1 MKLFSKAALAVV
13 LVFTLMLSGCSLFE
27 PDEKS
32 FSKAGMTVTL
42 TEAFVEQDVVNY
54 TATYVSTKI
63 MVYALKEEISLLG
76 SETDT
81 LDKYIDLIKEIND
94 FDDKVETDEGLKY
107 ITVETEGNGDKY
119 TYIVA
124 FYEADDAFWMIQFG
138 TKSSNFDKY
147 KDDMLKYA
155 KSVKLD

>member
-13 LVFTLMLSGCSLFE
+13 LVCTLMLSGCSLFN

-42 TEAFVEQDVVNY
+42 TEAFVETDVVNY
-54 TATYVSTKI
+54 TATYVSTKV
-63 MVYALKEEISLLG
+63 MVYALKEEFSLFD

-81 LDKYIDLIKEIND
+81 LDKYIDLIKQINN
-94 FDDKVETDEGLKY
+94 FDNQVETDEDLKY
-107 ITVETEGNGDKY
+107 IIVETEANGDKY

-138 TKSSNFDKY
+138 TKSVNFDKY

>member
-63 MVYALKEEISLLG
+63 MVYALKEEFSLLG

-119 TYIVA
+119 TYLVA
-124 FYEADDAFWMIQFG
+124 FYEAEDAFWMIQFG

>member
-63 MVYALKEEISLLG
+63 MVYALKEEFSLLG

-107 ITVETEGNGDKY
+107 IIVETEGNGDKY

-147 KDDMLKYA
+147 KDDMIKYA
-155 KSVKLD
+155 KSVKID

>member
-63 MVYALKEEISLLG
+63 MVIYSQPRPANDSAGRRFTNFSEYISKKL
-76 SETDT
+76 SQ
-81 LDKYIDLIKEIND
+81 N
-94 FDDKVETDEGLKY
+94 
-107 ITVETEGNGDKY
+107 
-119 TYIVA
+119 
-124 FYEADDAFWMIQFG
+124 
-138 TKSSNFDKY
+138 SNI
-147 KDDMLKYA
+147 
-155 KSVKLD
+155 

>member
-63 MVYALKEEISLLG
+63 MVYALKEEFSLLG

-107 ITVETEGNGDKY
+107 IIVETEGNGDKY

>member
-1 MKLFSKAALAVV
+1 MHAVYIHIPFCKSICTYCDFCKV
-13 LVFTLMLSGCSLFE
+13 LKNPYF
-27 PDEKS
+27 
-32 FSKAGMTVTL
+32 VTPYL
-42 TEAFVEQDVVNY
+42 N
-54 TATYVSTKI
+54 S
-63 MVYALKEEISLLG
+63 
-76 SETDT
+76 
-81 LDKYIDLIKEIND
+81 LIKEIND